1 MNQMEDKFSRQIGAL
16 GTNVMKKISN
26 LNILVIGTDTIG
38 NEMSKSLALMG
49 VKKIFL
55 YDPRCYSHVH
65 YGRLVHFGGTA
76 GFNDKYGPLGS
87 KPLSSLCKIFIDM
100 LDTGI
105 IVEKVNHLSDVYEL
119 IEENRINGVVV
130 TDIHGKFNVL
140 DIERLCIV
148 NQTPFIL
155 GVNIELTG
163 YIFVNFGKWKIED
176 KMDEVK
182 LSGYILD
189 YDSSSDDIITI
200 KVDCS
205 SKPISLLFSLASGSQ
220 KHILEAQSYKTLQ
233 KGEDDKKYLYVSF
246 ERKDTILSIFEE
258 PNIIFNE
265 LPIRETIQHNSFNT
279 VIKDQNYKYINL
291 HTSFSQ
297 NNDLHTAMTDY
308 ILNPKSKYP
317 FNHVSSKHSKFYVI
331 GALIGGILAQEVI
344 KITGKYEP
352 LNQELLIDYND
363 LRGKDLY
370 RTQNTL
376 IDIKSLLS
384 KDTIKK
390 MKKTRAFMVG
400 CGALGCEI
408 SKNLGMMGFSTT
420 KKAGLRITD
429 MDTIELS
436 NLSRQ
441 FMFQNNDIQKLKSDV
456 VKKKLNIYTP
466 EMKVE
471 SYSLKVGKETDN
483 VFNRSFWEEN
493 DIIINALDN
502 IEARKYV
509 DNKCFIH
516 EKPLFESGTLGT
528 KGNVQA
534 IIPFRTAT
542 YSEIKD
548 PPSDSIP
555 MCTIRNFPNNIDH
568 CIEWCLG
575 IFDKV
580 FDQGISDLNMMAT
593 DKEGLIGLLDK
604 IENETIKN
612 ERLNILFYLYTF
624 YSSLGLFIDEN
635 HIEILASNIISLGC
649 FVYKK
654 YYIDVIK
661 EILDTHPDEDGST
674 FWSGNKLKPKL
685 LNYSKILDST
695 YFISILQ
702 VLDSDNTVDITA
714 YINPPIL
721 NEVVLTDK
729 ADIMYDN
736 ILKHATSEDYCEIEE
751 IIYDK
756 DSNTHNQLLHSW
768 VNTRAICYNIF
779 PTDTLTIK
787 LKSGKIIP
795 ALSTTT
801 SIISALVVLDIIKYL
816 NNTNKY
822 TEININVANNI
833 YNVYQAQRPTPTYNN
848 MFHPDYGFKVKA
860 IPKDF
865 DTWARISVNRKNV
878 KTLFEL
884 MIFLKKKYDIRPN
897 LITCGECIVYDSD
910 INRNLNMVEIYD
922 LTSKSKKIPF
932 DLKNKLVLDLICFNE
947 GGLPILTPPI
957 IYSYQ

>member
-1 MNQMEDKFSRQIGAL
+1 MEDKFSRQIGAL
-16 GTNVMKKISN
+16 GLTTMKKISN

-38 NEMSKSLALMG
+38 TEMIKSLALMG
-49 VKKIFL
+49 VKKIYI
-55 YDPRCYSHVH
+55 YDQTIHSHVH
-65 YGRLVHFGGTA
+65 YGRLIRGPL
-76 GFNDKYGPLGS
+76 DDEYGPLGAKS
-87 KPLSSLCKIFIDM
+87 LSWICKEFIDT

-105 IVEKVNHLSDVYEL
+105 IIEQVYHLSSIYRL
-119 IEENRINGVVV
+119 IDESLINGLVV
-130 TDIHGKFNVL
+130 TDIVSRNVSISEL
-140 DIERLCIV
+140 ETRCMARDI
-148 NQTPFIL
+148 PFLL
-155 GVNIELTG
+155 GLNIELTG
-163 YIFVNFGKWKIED
+163 YIFVNFGEWKVED
-176 KMDEVK
+176 KMGEVK

-189 YDSSSDDIITI
+189 HRLDSVSDTVII

-205 SKPISLLFSLASGSQ
+205 STPLSSRFALRYRDQ
-220 KHILEAQSYKTLQ
+220 THILEALSYETSQL
-233 KGEDDKKYLYVSF
+233 GDDDRKYLYCSF
-246 ERKDTILSIFEE
+246 KQIAGILGIFEE
-258 PNIIFNE
+258 ANIMFNE
-265 LPIRETIQHNSFNT
+265 LPIRETIHHNSFDAAI
-279 VIKDQNYKYINL
+279 VGHNYKYINL
-291 HTSFSQ
+291 NTSFSQ
-297 NNDLHTAMTDY
+297 NDDLHTTITNY
-308 ILNPKSKYP
+308 ISDPKSKYP
-317 FNHVSSKHSKFYVI
+317 FQNMNSKHHSKFYLI

-390 MKKTRAFMVG
+390 IKQTRAFMVG

-441 FMFQNNDIQKLKSDV
+441 FLFQNKDIQKLKSV
-456 VKKKLNIYTP
+456 VVEEKLHIYSP

-471 SYSLKVGKETDN
+471 SYSLRVGKETEE
-483 VFNRSFWEEN
+483 VFNRSFWEDN

-502 IEARKYV
+502 VAARKYV

-548 PPSDSIP
+548 PPSESIP

-580 FDQGISDLNMMAT
+580 FNQGISDLNMMMT
-593 DKEGLIGLLDK
+593 DSKGLIDILDT
-604 IENETIKN
+604 IENEAIKN
-612 ERLNILFYLYTF
+612 ERLNILYYLHTF
-624 YSSLGLFIDEN
+624 YSNVKGFSEDEEY
-635 HIEILASNIISLGC
+635 IEILAPNIISLGC
-649 FVYKK
+649 FIYKK
-654 YYIDVIK
+654 YYTDVIR
-661 EILDTHPDEDGST
+661 EILDTHPDDDGEGGST

-685 LNYSKILDST
+685 MDYSEILDVSF
-695 YFISILQ
+695 FISILQ
-702 VLDSDNTVDITA
+702 VLDCDNTVDIAA

-721 NEVVLTDK
+721 NEVVLVDK
-729 ADIMYDN
+729 ASIMYAN
-736 ILKHATSEDYCEIEE
+736 ILEQGPYEDYCELGE
-751 IIYDK
+751 IVYDK
-756 DSNTHNQLLHSW
+756 DANNHNQLLHSW
-768 VNTRAICYNIF
+768 VNTRAICYNIA
-779 PTDTLTIK
+779 PADTLTIK
-787 LKSGKIIP
+787 LKSGRIIP

-801 SIISALVVLDIIKYL
+801 SIIAAFVVLDIIKYL
-816 NNTNKY
+816 NNMDKY
-822 TEININVANNI
+822 TEININVANNT
-833 YNVYQAQRPTPTYNN
+833 YNVYRAQNPTPTYNN
-848 MFHPDYGFKVKA
+848 MLHSDYGFKVKA
-860 IPKDF
+860 MPKDF
-865 DTWARISVNRKNV
+865 DTWSRISVNRKIA

-884 MIFLKKKYDIRPN
+884 RDFLKQKYDIRPN
-897 LITCGECIVYDSD
+897 LITCNESIVYDSN
-910 INRNLNMVEIYD
+910 INRNLNMTEIYAFVSTNEQKKMD
-922 LTSKSKKIPF
+922 LNDI
-932 DLKNKLVLDLICFNE
+932 LVLDLICFNE
-947 GGLPILTPPI
+947 DGLPILTPPVV
-957 IYSYQ
+957 YSCK

>member
-1 MNQMEDKFSRQIGAL
+1 MEDKFSRQIGVL
-16 GTNVMKKISN
+16 GTTTMKKISN
-26 LNILVIGTDTIG
+26 LNILVIGADTIG
-38 NEMSKSLALMG
+38 TEMIKSLALMG
-49 VKKIFL
+49 VKKIYL
-55 YDPRCYSHVH
+55 YDQTIYSNIH
-65 YGRLVHFGGTA
+65 YGRLITEDTCK
-76 GFNDKYGPLGS
+76 NRT
-87 KPLSSLCKIFIDM
+87 LSYICKDFIDT

-105 IVEKVNHLSDVYEL
+105 IIEQVYHLSSIYIL
-119 IEENRINGVVV
+119 IEENLINGVVV
-130 TDIHGKFNVL
+130 TDISKKVNIL
-140 DIERLCIV
+140 DMEMRCMIHTI
-148 NQTPFIL
+148 PFIL
-155 GVNIELTG
+155 GINIELTG

-205 SKPISLLFSLASGSQ
+205 SKPISPLFSLASGSHT
-220 KHILEAQSYKTLQ
+220 HILEAQSYKTLQ
-233 KGEDDKKYLYVSF
+233 KGEDNKKYLYVSF

-265 LPIRETIQHNSFNT
+265 LPIRETIHHNSFNT
-279 VIKDQNYKYINL
+279 VITGQNYKYINL

-297 NNDLHTAMTDY
+297 NDDLHIAITNY
-308 ILNPKSKYP
+308 ISNPTSEYP
-317 FNHVSSKHSKFYVI
+317 FKNMNSKHSKFYII
-331 GALIGGILAQEVI
+331 GSLIGGILAQEVI

-363 LRGKDLY
+363 LRGIDLY
-370 RTQNTL
+370 KSRNTF
-376 IDIKSLLS
+376 IDIQSLFN

-390 MKKTRAFMVG
+390 MKKMKVFMVG

-441 FMFQNNDIQKLKSDV
+441 FLFQNNDIQKLKSDV

-612 ERLNILFYLYTF
+612 ERLNILFHLYTF
-624 YSSLGLFIDEN
+624 YSSLGIFIDEN
-635 HIEILASNIISLGC
+635 HIEILAFNIISLGC
-649 FVYKK
+649 FIYKK

-685 LNYSKILDST
+685 LNYSEILDST

-702 VLDSDNTVDITA
+702 VLDYENTVDIAA
-714 YINPPIL
+714 YINPTIL
-721 NEVVLTDK
+721 NEVDLTDK
-729 ADIMYDN
+729 SSIMYAN
-736 ILKHATSEDYCEIEE
+736 ILKYATSEDYCEIGE
-751 IIYDK
+751 IVYDK
-756 DSNTHNQLLHSW
+756 DFNNHNQLLHSW
-768 VNTRAICYNIF
+768 VNTRAICYNIA
-779 PTDTLTIK
+779 PTDSLTIK

-801 SIISALVVLDIIKYL
+801 SIISAFVVLDIIKYL
-816 NNTNKY
+816 NNMNKY
-822 TEININVANNI
+822 TEININIANNT
-833 YNVYQAQRPTPTYNN
+833 YNVYQAQYPTPTYNN
-848 MFHPDYGFKVKA
+848 MLHPDYGFKVKT

-865 DTWARISVNRKNV
+865 DTWARISVNKKNV

-884 MIFLKKKYDIRPN
+884 LRFLKKKYDIRPS
-897 LITCGECIVYDSD
+897 LITCGECIVYDSN
-910 INRNLNMVEIYD
+910 INRNLDMIEIYD
-922 LTSKSKKIPF
+922 FMSKSKKIPF
-932 DLKNKLVLDLICFNE
+932 DLKNKLVLDMISFDNN
-947 GGLPILTPPI
+947 GVPILTPPI